1 MLNVREEALILSSMG
16 KKRIY
21 GYEMAEPATYSLLKE
36 FAAQNRKKPTEAE
49 SVLWNCLRGNFYGI
63 HFRRQHVIGPFIA
76 DFVCLS
82 HKLII
87 ELDGGYHQLPD
98 QLVSDQERT
107 EWLEA
112 KGFKVI
118 RFSNADITSNTDKV
132 LTAIKTYLIK
142 EQLIDYNE

>member
-1 MLNVREEALILSSMG
+1 MLNVREEALSMG

-87 ELDGGYHQLPD
+87 ELDGGYHQLPSQQD
-98 QLVSDQERT
+98 SDAERT
-107 EWLEA
+107 EWLEN
-112 KGFKVI
+112 KGYKVI
-118 RFSNADITSNTDKV
+118 RFSNEEVIANLEKI
-132 LTAIKTYLIK
+132 IKQIK
-142 EQLIDYNE
+142 QLINEK